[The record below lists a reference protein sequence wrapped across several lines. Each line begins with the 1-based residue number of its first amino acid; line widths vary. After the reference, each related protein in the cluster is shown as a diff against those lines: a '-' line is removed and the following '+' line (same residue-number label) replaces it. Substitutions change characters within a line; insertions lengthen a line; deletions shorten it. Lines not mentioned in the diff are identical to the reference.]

1 MLKLIVLQGLPG
13 SGKTTWARN
22 YVKKRKD
29 YVIVNRDSIRHMRG
43 DYWIPEQEP
52 LITKIE
58 DMCIEISLKNG
69 YNVIVDA
76 TNFRGLDRFEKLILD
91 YKEEIDIEL
100 KFFDIPLEECI
111 LRDSKRE
118 NSVGKLVIE
127 NMYKKYISPNSI

>member
-22 YVKKRKD
+22 YVKGRKD

-43 DYWIPEQEP
+43 DYWIPEQED
-52 LITKIE
+52 LITEIE
-58 DMCIEISLKNG
+58 DMCIELSLRKG

-76 TNFRGLDRFEKLILD
+76 TNFRGLNRFRDITVRF
-91 YKEEIDIEL
+91 IDPIDVEL
-100 KFFDIPLEECI
+100 KIFDTPLEECI

-118 NSVGKLVIE
+118 SSVGENVIKG
-127 NMYKKYISPNSI
+127 MYKKYLKQSV